1 MLSKRFSNL
10 NKNALITGASG
21 LLGQKH
27 ALALLE
33 TGASVILTD
42 INEES
47 LSKAEGYLNSNGYE
61 GKVSSHVMDV
71 SSEKNINEVSEKL
84 KNSKVRVD
92 ILVNNAAIDPKQ
104 SSIQNSAEETRFE
117 NFSVD
122 RWNMEIA
129 VGLTGTFLCSKVF
142 GSLMAGD
149 NKGGVILNISSDLS
163 VIAPDQ
169 RIYRQENLKEEL
181 QPVKP
186 ITYSVIKTGIIGLTK
201 YLASYWPNK
210 GVRINALSPGG
221 VHTNQDESFVKRLT
235 SLIPMGRMA
244 EPDEYISA
252 VQFMCSNASAYMNG
266 HNLVIDGGRTIW

>member
-1 MLSKRFSNL
+1 M
-10 NKNALITGASG
+10 
-21 LLGQKH
+21 
-27 ALALLE
+27 E